1 MTRLAGFLALWMSAT
16 AVAGDASSPVAFTNA
31 AELMASVVTQLPRE
45 ALTVTGEIEVT
56 RRHGV
61 VTKKV
66 LFEMLLHF
74 GAENPSA
81 RYSLRDALGKDLA
94 RLTLTRRDSK
104 VEKTYASGDPLQPA
118 AVPDTGVPVLDTDM
132 TWQDLTLSFL
142 WWTNGAVVGEDVVK
156 GRACTVV
163 ELRAPPDEPTG
174 KVRLWVDKQVPMML
188 QAEAFDGD
196 GKKIRSL
203 WIKSFRKIK
212 GRWMVREMEV
222 QQEPPRHRTHVTIT
236 GLDGEKLPEAEG
248 GDTVSPQPAGNGGAA
263 TNGPSS

>member
-1 MTRLAGFLALWMSAT
+1 MAGLLALWMAAI
-16 AVAGDASSPVAFTNA
+16 AVAGETPSPVAPTNA
-31 AELMASVVTQLPRE
+31 ADLMASVVAQLPRE

-66 LFEMLLHF
+66 LFEMLLNF
-74 GAENPSA
+74 GAGTPSA
-81 RYSLRDALGKDLA
+81 RYSLRDTLGKDLA
-94 RLTLTRRDSK
+94 RLTLTRRDSR

-142 WWTNGAVVGEDVVK
+142 WWTDGDVVGDDVVK

-163 ELRAPPDEPTG
+163 ELRAPPDEPAG
-174 KVRLWVDKQVPMML
+174 KVKLWVDKQVPMML
-188 QAEAFDGD
+188 QAEAFDGG

-203 WIKSFRKIK
+203 WIKSFRKIS
-212 GRWMVREMEV
+212 GRWMVREMEI
-222 QQEPPRHRTHVTIT
+222 QQEPPRHRTHITIT
-236 GLDGEKLPEAEG
+236 GLDGERLAEAEG
-248 GDTVSPQPAGNGGAA
+248 GDTVSPQPADDGGSAK
-263 TNGPSS
+263 NSPL